1 MTSPPLRADG
11 VFEGGGV
18 KGIAFV
24 GALQAFEEAGY
35 GWQNVAGTSAGAVAS
50 GLIAA
55 GYTAAELRE
64 IMATRVDFERMMDAG
79 ALGSIPV
86 VGQWLN
92 LVVNEGFYRGDYFLG
107 LMRTLLAE
115 KMGKERVTFADFTL
129 PKEPVDSEEAYLG
142 RFKYRLHVV
151 ASNISRNELM
161 VLPQDVTRLGLDP
174 DEFEVALAV
183 RMSISIPYF
192 FMPVRVAEAA
202 NPRSKHWVV
211 DGGLLSNFP
220 IRYFDAPPGEPPAWP
235 TFGLLLWE
243 PTAGQPRHERIR
255 TLASM
260 TRAMVRTM
268 NTAHDRKALAEADL
282 RRIVKIPT
290 GHISATDFDLTPAD
304 REWLIESGY
313 RAAKEFLE
321 AWSWEEYVAER
332 MGQEA

>member
-1 MTSPPLRADG
+1 

-35 GWQNVAGTSAGAVAS
+35 RWQNIAGTSAGAVAS
-50 GLIAA
+50 ALTAA

-64 IMATRVDFERMMDAG
+64 IMETRVEFRRMMDAG
-79 ALGSIPV
+79 TLGRVPLA
-86 VGQWLN
+86 GQWLN
-92 LVVNEGFYRGDYFLG
+92 LLVHEGFYRGDYFLEV
-107 LMRTLLAE
+107 MRMLLSE
-115 KMGKERVTFADFTL
+115 KLGKERVTFANFTL
-129 PKEPVDSEEAYLG
+129 PKERFDSEEAYLS

-151 ASNISRNELM
+151 ASNITRSELM
-161 VLPQDVTRLGLDP
+161 VLPQEVTRLGLDP

-202 NPRSKHWVV
+202 NPRSKQWVV

-220 IRYFDAPPGEPPAWP
+220 IRYFDAPAGEEPAWP

-243 PTAGQPRHERIR
+243 PTAGQPRYERIR
-255 TLASM
+255 SLLSM

-268 NTAHDRKALAEADL
+268 NTAHDRKALEEADL

-304 REWLIESGY
+304 RAWLIESGY

-321 AWSWEEYVAER
+321 EWSWEEYVAER
-332 MGQEA
+332 VGVER

>member
-1 MTSPPLRADG
+1 MISPPLRADG

-35 GWQNVAGTSAGAVAS
+35 RWQNVAGTSAGAVAS
-50 GLIAA
+50 ALIAG
-55 GYTAAELRE
+55 GYTAAEMRE
-64 IMATRVDFERMMDAG
+64 IMETRVEFRRMMDAG
-79 ALGSIPV
+79 TLGSVPL

-92 LVVNEGFYRGDYFLG
+92 LVVHEGFYRGDYFLG

-115 KMGKERVTFADFTL
+115 KAGKERVTFADFTL
-129 PKEPVDSEEAYLG
+129 PKEPFDSEEAYLS

-151 ASNISRNELM
+151 ASNITRNELM
-161 VLPQDVTRLGLDP
+161 VLPQDVARLGLDP
-174 DEFEVALAV
+174 DDFEVALAV

-192 FMPVRVAEAA
+192 FMPVRLAEAA
-202 NPRSKHWVV
+202 NPGSKHWVV

-220 IRYFDAPPGEPPAWP
+220 IRYFDAPPGETPPWP

-243 PTAGQPRHERIR
+243 PTAGQPRYERLR

-268 NTAHDRKALAEADL
+268 NIAHDRKALEEADL

-290 GHISATDFDLTPAD
+290 GHISATDFDLTLAD
-304 REWLIESGY
+304 REWLVESGY
-313 RAAKEFLE
+313 RAAKEFL
-321 AWSWEEYVAER
+321 AGWSWERYMEER
-332 MGQEA
+332 VGIGD

>member
-1 MTSPPLRADG
+1 MNSSPLTADG

-24 GALQAFEEAGY
+24 GALQAFEEAGLR
-35 GWQNVAGTSAGAVAS
+35 WQNVAGTSAGAVAS
-50 GLIAA
+50 ALIAA

-64 IMATRVDFERMMDAG
+64 IIETRVEFRRMMDAG
-79 ALGSIPV
+79 ALGRVPL

-92 LVVNEGFYRGDYFLG
+92 LVVHEGFYRGDYFLS

-129 PKEPVDSEEAYLG
+129 PKEPFDSEEAYLS

-151 ASNISRNELM
+151 ASNITRNELM
-161 VLPQDVTRLGLDP
+161 VLPQDVARLGLDP
-174 DEFEVALAV
+174 DDFEVALAV

-192 FMPVRVAEAA
+192 FMPVRIAEAA

-220 IRYFDAPPGEPPAWP
+220 IRYFDAPPGEPPPWP

-255 TLASM
+255 NLVSM
-260 TRAMVRTM
+260 TQAMVRTM
-268 NTAHDRKALAEADL
+268 NTAHDRKTLEEADL

-290 GHISATDFDLTPAD
+290 GRYSATDFDLTPAD
-304 REWLIESGY
+304 REWLIDSGY
-313 RAAKEFLE
+313 GAAKEFL
-321 AWSWEEYVAER
+321 AGWSWEEYVAER
-332 MGQEA
+332 VGQEV